1 MHGGPLAHFLQGGS
15 TSGTAPEPDA
25 SMTNADPSQMYLES
39 LISHLSGWGNP
50 RQRLAEA
57 FSRDEFILYSQRI
70 WPVAAE
76 DSASAFVEVLV
87 RHQDE
92 ERNLA
97 PPGEFLPVVEYL
109 GMLPELDRWVLRN
122 VLDWYKAAARGRSL
136 RFSLNADGSTLSD
149 PQLPD
154 YVAEQLRRSACAGE
168 ILCFEI
174 PEIELLARADA
185 IHPVVKALQKLG
197 CRIAVGS
204 VGRQSVSFKA
214 IQSISAN
221 LVKIDGGLIRE
232 ISRDRV
238 AHGKVSAINR
248 ACQLVGIETVA
259 EFVENIETMDELKA
273 IGVNY
278 AQGYGLS
285 LPAPLSD
292 LAG

>member
-1 MHGGPLAHFLQGGS
+1 MAN
-15 TSGTAPEPDA
+15 E
-25 SMTNADPSQMYLES
+25 DPSQLYLES
-39 LISHLSGWGNP
+39 LISHLSGWSNP

-57 FSRDEFILYSQRI
+57 FHRDEFILYSQRI
-70 WPVAAE
+70 WPVAME
-76 DSASAFVEVLV
+76 DLASIFVEVLV

-109 GMLPELDRWVLRN
+109 GMLQELDRWVLRH
-122 VLDWYKAAARGRSL
+122 VLDWHKAEGRGRSV

-149 PQLPD
+149 PQLPE
-154 YVAEQLRRSACAGE
+154 YVADQLQRSASTGE
-168 ILCFEI
+168 MLCFEI

-185 IHPVVKALQKLG
+185 IRPVVKALQKLG
-197 CRIAVGS
+197 CSIAIGS

-221 LVKIDGGLIRE
+221 LVKIDGALIRE

-248 ACQLVGIETVA
+248 VCQSVGIETVA

-273 IGVNY
+273 IGVDF

-285 LPAPLSD
+285 LPVPLSD
-292 LAG
+292 L